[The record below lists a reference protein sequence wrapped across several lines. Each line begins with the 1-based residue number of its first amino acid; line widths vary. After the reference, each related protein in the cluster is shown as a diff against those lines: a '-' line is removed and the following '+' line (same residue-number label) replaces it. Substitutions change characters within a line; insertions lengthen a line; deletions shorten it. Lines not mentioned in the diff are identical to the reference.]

1 MDLDMYPIQS
11 LITPLQLGIIGR
23 LRRLWIEV
31 SVWMRDLA
39 IATIRDPE
47 RESATAAQLFTGVIN
62 EFYQIFSTYY
72 DPDIAQQVV
81 NLLYRIFTSI
91 WELIRAVKENNQEAV
106 NESTRQLY
114 QRANDLS
121 NYLAQINFFWGAEQW
136 QNLLYQYIRL
146 KIVQIIS
153 IARGDFE
160 RETGLYRELE
170 NIAVLMGNYMAGGFI
185 AGTQMVPQ
193 TQNPQTAEQSNSI

>member
-1 MDLDMYPIQS
+1 MDLEMYPSQS

-31 SVWMRDLA
+31 SVWIRDLS

-47 RESATAAQLFTGVIN
+47 RESASANQLFSGVID

-72 DPDIAQQVV
+72 DPNIAQQVV
-81 NLLYRIFTSI
+81 NLLYGIFTSI
-91 WELIRAVKENNQEAV
+91 WELIRAIKENDQEAV
-106 NESTRQLY
+106 NVSTRQLY
-114 QRANDLS
+114 QRADDLS

-146 KIVQIIS
+146 KIIQIVN

-160 RETGLYRELE
+160 REAGLYRELE
-170 NIAVLMGNYMAGGFI
+170 DLAVLMGNYMAGGFI
-185 AGTQMVPQ
+185 AGSQIVPQ
-193 TQNPQTAEQSNSI
+193 IQNP